1 MFPAMLSASPAN
13 ERGRA
18 GAAAGS
24 ALALAL
30 GGSGLD
36 APAGPF
42 GAGAARQVEPGRL
55 AVLAAVH

>member
-24 ALALAL
+24 ALAL